1 MNKEINY
8 IKQTNMQFIET
19 GKEIGHRA
27 AFDSEELKRHVK
39 RITKHAKGVERNH
52 LPLLSMIS

>member
-8 IKQTNMQFIET
+8 IKQTNMQFIKT

-27 AFDSEELKRHVK
+27 AFDMEELKRHVK

-52 LPLLSMIS
+52 LP